1 MKNKI
6 VKNYNDIP
14 LMMTANDIQNIGF
27 SRTMAYQILNRNDV
41 PVVIIGERKFVKKDS
56 FFDWLGKQTTGGE
69 NVGNATNDL

>member
-1 MKNKI
+1 MKNQL

-41 PVVIIGERKFVKKDS
+41 PVVIIGERKFIKKDS
-56 FFDWLGKQTTGGE
+56 FFDWLNNQTMGGDSC
-69 NVGNATNDL
+69 GNA